1 MSSQSGT
8 KSTGQ
13 KDIISNQD
21 MIQFFRQHPLCSS
34 LSDSYLETMV
44 SRCCVREYRKGGVI
58 FRKGEPALWIH
69 FIYSGSVSEIINYG
83 GSSDVLSTL
92 RRPGDYIGEMGAMIG
107 EPYPNTAIA
116 RVNLATIAM
125 PREAFLELTH
135 ENTTIAN
142 YITTQFIYRLMKS
155 SRRHINT
162 MHLNA
167 PARLGYILL
176 SLSGAETGSRA
187 VSVTQNDLAAS
198 AGVARQTVA
207 IILGEW
213 RRKGWVQTER
223 GRISICDADAL
234 LDMINS
240 SEMR

>member
-34 LSDSYLETMV
+34 LSDSYLETLV

-142 YITTQFIYRLMKS
+142 YITTQFIYRLMNPPGGTSTPCTSTPPPDWDTSCSPSPALKPAAGLSASPKTTWPPPPAWPAKPWPS
-155 SRRHINT
+155 SWV
-162 MHLNA
+162 
-167 PARLGYILL
+167 
-176 SLSGAETGSRA
+176 SGAGRGGSK
-187 VSVTQNDLAAS
+187 QNGAAFPS
-198 AGVARQTVA
+198 AMQTPF
-207 IILGEW
+207 W
-213 RRKGWVQTER
+213 T
-223 GRISICDADAL
+223 
-234 LDMINS
+234 
-240 SEMR
+240 